1 MSEDMQQD
9 GYRAGRD
16 RTSRGLVI
24 ALAVLFTAV
33 LAILILCLVL
43 ALKKTTP
50 AEMPSKEELTENIAT
65 VDISGRATVSAA
77 LRAWSFADFDTRKFS
92 SVERIFAENY
102 YKDLPDNA
110 TLAKDTATTFLERYY
125 DTTDF
130 GNRTTY
136 TDALISSYVI
146 AVGDRY
152 AAYRTSEEYE
162 IYDGD
167 MEGTYVG
174 IGVTVEYS
182 YAEGTMTVTVV
193 NPGGP
198 AQVAGIAL
206 GDIIYKVDGELVS
219 DLGYTGTVRKIRGKE
234 NTEVT
239 VTVLR
244 DGKELSFTMVR
255 RSFTEETVTYEINED
270 KIAYI
275 RITQFKANTGDQFVA
290 AMDAIG
296 KAGARAVIFDVRAN
310 PGGYLSSVITAIDA
324 LAPKG
329 ETIVSFGDYAKP
341 VVSTDERQ
349 LTIPAVVLCNGYT
362 ASAGELFTAAL
373 RDYAKLAENP
383 LDVTIIGT
391 TTYKKGVMQ
400 TTYTLSDQS
409 TVTLTISVYNPP
421 SGVNYDGVG
430 ITPDVTVENT
440 DDGIDRQLAEAYRTL
455 AGKPGVKQ

>member
-1 MSEDMQQD
+1 MSQDMQHD
-9 GYRAGRD
+9 GYHAGRD
-16 RTSRGLVI
+16 RTSRGLII
-24 ALAVLFTAV
+24 ALAVLLVAVVAV
-33 LAILILCLVL
+33 LVLCLIL
-43 ALKKTTP
+43 ALGKAPTTVKHT
-50 AEMPSKEELTENIAT
+50 KEELADLIAT
-65 VDISGRATVSAA
+65 VDISDKTTVTAA
-77 LRAWSFADFDTRKFS
+77 LCAWEFYDFDTGKLS
-92 SVERIFAENY
+92 SVERIFGEAY
-102 YKDLPDNA
+102 YKDLPDNQ
-110 TLAKDTATTFLERYY
+110 TLAKDTAYNFLERYY
-125 DTTDF
+125 DTVDF
-130 GNRTTY
+130 DNKTTY
-136 TDALISSYVI
+136 TDALASSYVL

-152 AAYRTSEEYE
+152 AAYRTAEEYE
-162 IYDGD
+162 VYDGD

-182 YAEGTMTVTVV
+182 YAEGTMTVTLV
-193 NPGGP
+193 NAGGP
-198 AQVAGIAL
+198 AEEAGIL
-206 GDIIYKVDGELVS
+206 PGDIIYKIDGELVS

-275 RITQFKANTGDQFVA
+275 RITQFKANTGEQFVA
-290 AMDAIG
+290 AMDGITA
-296 KAGARAVIFDVRAN
+296 AGARAVIFDMRAN
-310 PGGYLSSVITAIDA
+310 PGGYLSSVIEAIDV

-329 ETIVSFGDYAKP
+329 ETIVSFGDYAAP
-341 VVSTDERQ
+341 VTSSSDKQ

-373 RDYAKLAENP
+373 RDYARLSENP

-400 TTYTLSDQS
+400 TTYTLSDRS

-430 ITPDVTVENT
+430 ITPDVVVENT
-440 DDGIDRQLAEAYRTL
+440 DDGVDRQLAEAYRVL
-455 AGKPGVKQ
+455 GGKLGSDQ